1 MALQPIFREHARTS
15 TGYPAFRQAREGPE
29 KLASLTGNRGCQVR
43 GCALILM
50 QAETPTMKQTAH
62 KITIRASLFM
72 LGFMYAPAFA
82 QTYPPAYP
90 RPDATR
96 IIDND
101 RVNIWDVY
109 WMKDKPT
116 PLHTHVIDQFS
127 ITLHGGL
134 LRVSPAGGPWSEAH
148 MSKIGTVNFVPAGTT
163 HMEEGLSD
171 IPQHK
176 IMLEVKPS
184 PPNPDVHGTSPGDGA
199 VKLFENARLI
209 AWDLAWKQGQTISRP
224 REDLDS
230 VTVFLDGGT
239 IHSTG
244 NEASTAIVRKSGQ
257 AVYSAHGMP
266 AHVEKALSGTPR
278 AIIVELK

>member
-1 MALQPIFREHARTS
+1 MQAKATTVKPGAHKMTIRVALIMFGFMAV
-15 TGYPAFRQAREGPE
+15 PAFP
-29 KLASLTGNRGCQVR
+29 
-43 GCALILM
+43 
-50 QAETPTMKQTAH
+50 
-62 KITIRASLFM
+62 
-72 LGFMYAPAFA
+72 

-90 RPDATR
+90 RPNATK

-101 RVNIWDVY
+101 RINAWDVY
-109 WMKDKPT
+109 WMKNQPT

-148 MSKIGTVNFVPAGTT
+148 MSKIASVNFVPAGTT

-171 IPQHK
+171 VPQHK

-184 PPNPDVHGTSPGDGA
+184 PSNPDVHGTSPGEGA
-199 VKLFENARLI
+199 IKVFENARLI
-209 AWDLAWKQGQTISRP
+209 AWDLAWKQGQAISRP

-230 VTVFLDGGT
+230 VTVFIDGGT
-239 IHSTG
+239 IHATG
-244 NEASTAIVRKSGQ
+244 SGASANIVRKSGE
-257 AVYSAHGMP
+257 AVYVAHGMP
-266 AHVEKALSGTPR
+266 AHNETALSGAPR